1 MCGICGIAIPEHST
15 RSIDESAF
23 VRMRGTIAHRG
34 PDGCGAFIERGV
46 ALGHRRLS
54 IVDVSH
60 GQQPMA
66 SEDGA
71 LQLVYN
77 GEVFNH
83 PTLKAQLEQEGVQ
96 YRTTCDTETVLHV
109 FERRGE
115 AAAEE
120 LRGMFAFAMWDRR
133 SRTLTLTRDRF
144 GVKPLYYALLDDG
157 TLVFGSEIKAI
168 LASGLVRPAL
178 REDALPD
185 YLANHATSGEGT
197 LLAGVKRLLPGH
209 TLVWR
214 EGAVRIRRYWDLRFE
229 AEAEDTRPD
238 AELIAEYRERLKEA
252 VRLRLMADVPLG
264 AFLSGGI
271 DSATITSLM
280 SELVHDP
287 NKTSPGGSAEPAP
300 NELSYARLVAE
311 AFGTDHHE
319 VLVTPDQFFG
329 ALPSLVWHEDEP
341 IAHPSS
347 VALNFVSR
355 LAAERVKVVLTG
367 EGSDETLAG
376 YGRYRKTILN
386 MRLGGAYHA
395 ATPAPLRTL
404 VRHGLE
410 ALPASRTRQRA
421 LRTFFARPAT
431 LEALYLDNF
440 AVFSREQQG
449 GLLSSGLRSRL
460 TTTDP
465 YATAT
470 QLMGGSDAKTL
481 LDRLLYVDTKTYLH
495 ELLMKQDQMSMAA
508 SIESRVPFLD
518 HPLVEF
524 TARLPERLKLRGGTT
539 KYILREAMRDVLPA
553 EILAR
558 GKMGFPVPVGSWL
571 RGPYR
576 RVVDELVLSPRA
588 LERGLFDAGA
598 IRTLVARHEAG
609 EDHSER
615 LWSLVNLEIWHR
627 VVVEG
632 EPAEHV
638 RLL

>member
-1 MCGICGIAIPEHST
+1 MCGICGIVIPDGSSRT
-15 RSIDESAF
+15 IDEGAF
-23 VRMRGTIAHRG
+23 TRLRDTITHRG
-34 PDGCGAFIERGV
+34 PDGYGVFVEPGV

-54 IVDVSH
+54 IVDVVH
-60 GQQPMA
+60 GTQPMA
-66 SEDGA
+66 SEDGS
-71 LQLVYN
+71 LQLIYN

-83 PTLKAQLEQEGVQ
+83 PSLMAQLQADGVQ
-96 YRTTCDTETVLHV
+96 YRTHCDTETVLHI

-115 AAAEE
+115 AAPEE
-120 LRGMFAFAMWDRR
+120 LRGMFAYAVWDRR
-133 SRTLTLTRDRF
+133 TRTLTLARDRF

-157 TLVFGSEIKAI
+157 TLVFGSEMKAI
-168 LASGLVRPAL
+168 LASGMVRASL
-178 REDALPD
+178 RENALPD
-185 YLANHATSGEGT
+185 YLANHATTGEGT
-197 LLAGVKRLLPGH
+197 LLAGIKRLLPGH

-214 EGAVRIRRYWDLRFE
+214 NGEIRTRRYWDLRFE
-229 AEAEDTRPD
+229 AEAEETRPD
-238 AELIAEYRERLKEA
+238 AELIEEYRDRLKEA

-271 DSATITSLM
+271 DSATITALM
-280 SELVHDP
+280 SQLVDEP
-287 NKTSPGGSAEPAP
+287 IKTFSVGFAEREA
-300 NELSYARLVAE
+300 NELAYARIVAK
-311 AFGTDHHE
+311 AFKTDHHE
-319 VLVTPDQFFG
+319 VLVTPEQFFG
-329 ALPSLVWHEDEP
+329 ALPTLVWHEDEP

-386 MRLGGAYHA
+386 MRLGGAYQA
-395 ATPAPLRTL
+395 ATPAPIRSL

-440 AVFSREQQG
+440 AVFSREEQ
-449 GLLSSGLRSRL
+449 RSLIAADVRRRL
-460 TTTDP
+460 ATLDP

-470 QLMGGSDAKTL
+470 ELMAGSDAKTL

-539 KYILREAMRDVLPA
+539 KYILREAMRDVLPS
-553 EILAR
+553 EILTR
-558 GKMGFPVPVGSWL
+558 GKMGFPVPIGAWL

-576 RVVDELVLSPRA
+576 KIVDELVLSPRA
-588 LERGLFDAGA
+588 LERGLLDPAA
-598 IRTLVARHEAG
+598 IRGIVARHQAG

-627 VVVEG
+627 VVVDG
-632 EPAEHV
+632 EPADQLH
-638 RLL
+638 LL

>member
-1 MCGICGIAIPEHST
+1 MCGICGIAVPDTSS

-23 VRMRGTIAHRG
+23 TRLRDTLTHRG
-34 PDGCGAFIERGV
+34 PDGFGTYRDAKV

-54 IVDVSH
+54 IVDVVH
-60 GQQPMA
+60 GQQPMSSA
-66 SEDGA
+66 DDS
-71 LQLVYN
+71 LVLIYN

-83 PTLKAQLEQEGVQ
+83 PSLMAQLKADGVE
-96 YRTTCDTETVLHV
+96 YRTHCDTETVLHV

-115 AAAEE
+115 AAPEE
-120 LRGMFAFAMWDRR
+120 LRGMFAYAVWDKRT
-133 SRTLTLTRDRF
+133 RTLTLARDRF
-144 GVKPLYYALLDDG
+144 GVKPMYYALLEDG
-157 TLVFGSEIKAI
+157 TLVFGSEMKAI
-168 LASGLVRPAL
+168 LASGMVRASL

-197 LLAGVKRLLPGH
+197 LLAGIKRLLPGH
-209 TLVWR
+209 TLVWKNGEIR
-214 EGAVRIRRYWDLRFE
+214 TRRYWDLRFE
-229 AEAEDTRPD
+229 AEAEETRPD
-238 AELIAEYRERLKEA
+238 AELIEEYRDRLREA

-271 DSATITSLM
+271 DSATITALM
-280 SELVHDP
+280 SQLVDEP
-287 NKTSPGGSAEPAP
+287 IKTFSVGFAEREA
-300 NELSYARLVAE
+300 NELAYARVVAK

-319 VLVTPDQFFG
+319 VVVTPEQFFG
-329 ALPSLVWHEDEP
+329 ALPTLVWHEDEP

-376 YGRYRKTILN
+376 YGRYKKTILN
-386 MRLGGAYHA
+386 MRLGGAYQS
-395 ATPAPLRTL
+395 ATPAPIRSL
-404 VRHGLE
+404 VRSGLE

-421 LRTFFARPAT
+421 LRTFLARPAT

-440 AVFSREQQG
+440 AVFSREQQA
-449 GLLSSGLRSRL
+449 GLLARDLRARL
-460 TTTDP
+460 AVEDP
-465 YATAT
+465 YATAM
-470 QLMGGSDAKTL
+470 QLMAGSDAKSL

-553 EILAR
+553 EILSR
-558 GKMGFPVPVGSWL
+558 GKMGFPVPIGAWL
-571 RGPYR
+571 RGPYKGI
-576 RVVDELVLSPRA
+576 VDELVLSPRA
-588 LERGLFDAGA
+588 LERGLFDASA
-598 IRTLVARHEAG
+598 IRTLVARHARG
-609 EDHSER
+609 EDHAER

-632 EPAEHV
+632 EPAEQL
-638 RLL
+638 RLI